1 MSSEPPF
8 FHRIIPNAWNTHQC
22 NKNKSLTLTL
32 PQNHGGS
39 DDHLPLYHFNATEKE
54 KLDYNPKKIPLNLLP
69 KIVCLTF
76 AALGYQTITSQ
87 DQPCILGPAIVIA
100 FVASLSVVLFSNND
114 TITRSYPRLAAIVEL
129 IGYLSFT
136 LSFLVM
142 IRVFFSGNLIL
153 WIIIGGLAM
162 GWIML
167 ILLIR
172 LFTWSLSLYWWIN

>member
-39 DDHLPLYHFNATEKE
+39 DDHLPLYHFNATEME

-100 FVASLSVVLFSNND
+100 FVASLSGVIFKQ
-114 TITRSYPRLAAIVEL
+114 
-129 IGYLSFT
+129 
-136 LSFLVM
+136 
-142 IRVFFSGNLIL
+142 
-153 WIIIGGLAM
+153 
-162 GWIML
+162 
-167 ILLIR
+167 
-172 LFTWSLSLYWWIN
+172 

>member
-129 IGYLSFT
+129 IGRGKIS
-136 LSFLVM
+136 
-142 IRVFFSGNLIL
+142 N
-153 WIIIGGLAM
+153 AAK
-162 GWIML
+162 
-167 ILLIR
+167 
-172 LFTWSLSLYWWIN
+172 N